1 MEIYPVEVEAH
12 PTFQDGAFLEDQLGF
27 DQRAGHFRPPGLVEG
42 IAKLSVLQGL
52 RCFYLGPSSAGV
64 AGAMIKAY
72 AVCGGRAMFLNL

>member
-1 MEIYPVEVEAH
+1 MAQKQKGVADAMIEARREVRC
-12 PTFQDGAFLEDQLGF
+12 GF

-42 IAKLSVLQGL
+42 ITKLSVLQGL